1 MNDLTQSI
9 DVILLFAI
17 FYNKYPALLFI
28 GLLIFIN
35 FPSFQLDFNS
45 DLAMSIGPNFE
56 GRCSIFFILFLAIS
70 NKPYI
75 VSIPTNLSSY
85 QKYLG

>member
-56 GRCSIFFILFLAIS
+56 DAQSFLF
-70 NKPYI
+70 YF
-75 VSIPTNLSSY
+75 
-85 QKYLG
+85 